1 MVETPAM
8 LLHTITTIALAPLV
22 LGSPQTGLGIFNVV
36 TFPNEPCTSASGLN
50 GTCLTTDECS
60 SVSGTSSG
68 TCASGF
74 GVCCVVS
81 KTCGE
86 SSSTNNTYLD
96 QSTTT
101 SSSSCT
107 YTICRSS
114 SDICQLRVDFETFV
128 MSAPSTTTGTIGNC
142 VNDNLIISNPSGP
155 NPPMVCGTLSGQH
168 MYLTASDSCHKLTA
182 TIGSTDT
189 STVRSWSMKVSQI
202 ECSNPLL
209 PPAGCLQY
217 HYDTTGYIQSFGW
230 DGSDDATT
238 TPTAYHQNN
247 QKYNIC
253 FRRQEGYCS
262 IEYFTPIAGLKLG
275 STGATAGTLESLYGD
290 VACYEDFISIPGILA
305 SPTTFSTA
313 TAYATIIGDRICG
326 LGWTNFPNPVATA
339 ATLVSY
345 VKPFTVGVNFD
356 ASDEL
361 GAKEGNSGFSILY
374 TQKACA

>member
-1 MVETPAM
+1 M
-8 LLHTITTIALAPLV
+8 
-22 LGSPQTGLGIFNVV
+22 G
-36 TFPNEPCTSASGLN
+36 
-50 GTCLTTDECS
+50 
-60 SVSGTSSG
+60 
-68 TCASGF
+68 
-74 GVCCVVS
+74 
-81 KTCGE
+81 
-86 SSSTNNTYLD
+86 
-96 QSTTT
+96 
-101 SSSSCT
+101 
-107 YTICRSS
+107 
-114 SDICQLRVDFETFV
+114 
-128 MSAPSTTTGTIGNC
+128 
-142 VNDNLIISNPSGP
+142 
-155 NPPMVCGTLSGQH
+155 
-168 MYLTASDSCHKLTA
+168 
-182 TIGSTDT
+182 
-189 STVRSWSMKVSQI
+189 
-202 ECSNPLL
+202 
-209 PPAGCLQY
+209 Y

-238 TPTAYHQNN
+238 AATANHQNN

-262 IEYFTPIAGLKLG
+262 IECFSPIAGLKLG

-290 VACYEDFISIPGILA
+290 VACYEDFI
-305 SPTTFSTA
+305 STA